1 MPVPFDSPGPSRPVA
16 ISVSLQRRETAMSDS
31 KSTLILH
38 CGAREVTRE
47 ELDRIE
53 PPAETQTW
61 KPIKHAVVLDK
72 VGAALNDAGFHPR
85 AVRMGVSRGDHRLFA
100 TIETSTQLNC
110 NSVTL

>member
-1 MPVPFDSPGPSRPVA
+1 
-16 ISVSLQRRETAMSDS
+16 MSDS

-61 KPIKHAVVLDK
+61 KPIKHAVGAWNFIEVSPSHMTGSFNGFVKSVVLRISEGRDLC
-72 VGAALNDAGFHPR
+72 VR
-85 AVRMGVSRGDHRLFA
+85 AHRGRRRK
-100 TIETSTQLNC
+100 
-110 NSVTL
+110 